1 MLGRGG
7 GEKTSGESNENM
19 QNDWRDLIKPKAVE
33 FDEKE
38 LTQSYGRFLAEPLER
53 GYGTTI
59 GNALR
64 RILLSSLPGFAI
76 TAVRIKG
83 VLHEFSTIPGVKED
97 VTDIVLNLKEV
108 RLRLHEGEQ
117 LTATLKAKGEA
128 VVTARDITG
137 GPSLEILTPDRHIA
151 TLDKSAELDMELVIK
166 RGRGYVPGERN
177 EEEAEP
183 IGTIRIDAI
192 YAPIRKVNFV
202 VTNARVGQRTD
213 YDRLALEI
221 WTDGSILPRDALT
234 YGARI
239 LRDQMAIFAG
249 VEEEVEAPV
258 PGERIEMRA
267 EPLNENLFKPV
278 EGLPISVRAFNGLQ
292 NADIKYVGELVQRTE
307 QDMLKIKN
315 FGRKS
320 LNEIKE
326 ILADMGLSLGMRLEN
341 LPSRNE
347 LDRLREE
354 QERRESA

>member
-1 MLGRGG
+1 
-7 GEKTSGESNENM
+7 M

-33 FDEKE
+33 FDDKE
-38 LTQSYGRFLAEPLER
+38 LTPTYGRFIAEPLER
-53 GYGTTI
+53 GYGITI

-108 RLRLHEGEQ
+108 RLKLHEGDQ
-117 LTATLKAKGEA
+117 ITASLKAKGEA
-128 VVTARDITG
+128 VVSARDITG
-137 GPSLEILTPDRHIA
+137 GPSLEILTPDQHLA
-151 TLDKSAELDMELVIK
+151 SLDKGADLDMELVIK
-166 RGRGYVPGERN
+166 RGRGYVPGERS
-177 EEEAEP
+177 EDDDEP
-183 IGTIRIDAI
+183 IGTIRLDAI
-192 YAPIRKVNFV
+192 FAPIKKVNFV

-221 WTDGSILPRDALT
+221 WTDGSISPREALT
-234 YGARI
+234 YASRVV
-239 LRDQMAIFAG
+239 RDQMSIFAG
-249 VEEEVEAPV
+249 VEEEAEV
-258 PGERIEMRA
+258 PAEGERA
-267 EPLNENLFKPV
+267 EIRPAFNEYLYRPV

-292 NADIKYVGELVQRTE
+292 NADIKYIGELVQRTE

-326 ILADMGLSLGMRLEN
+326 VLTDMGLSLGMRLEN
-341 LPSRNE
+341 LPSRSE
-347 LDRLREE
+347 LDRMWEE

>member
-1 MLGRGG
+1 
-7 GEKTSGESNENM
+7 M

-38 LTQSYGRFLAEPLER
+38 MSATYGRFIAEPLER
-53 GYGTTI
+53 GYGITI

-64 RILLSSLPGFAI
+64 RVLLSSLPGFAI

-108 RLRLHEGEQ
+108 RLKLHEGDQ
-117 LTATLKAKGEA
+117 ITASLKAKGEA
-128 VVTARDITG
+128 VVSARDITG
-137 GPSLEILTPDRHIA
+137 GPSLEILTPERHVA
-151 TLDKSAELDMELVIK
+151 SLDKGADLDMELVIK
-166 RGRGYVPGERN
+166 RGRGYVPGERSDDD
-177 EEEAEP
+177 EEP
-183 IGTIRIDAI
+183 IGTIRLDAI
-192 YAPIRKVNFV
+192 FAPIKKVSFV

-221 WTDGSILPRDALT
+221 WTDGSISPREALT
-234 YGARI
+234 YASRV
-239 LRDQMAIFAG
+239 LRDQMSIFAG
-249 VEEEVEAPV
+249 VEEEAEAPAE
-258 PGERIEMRA
+258 GERA
-267 EPLNENLFKPV
+267 EIRPAFNEYLYRPV

-292 NADIKYVGELVQRTE
+292 NADIKYIGELVQRTE

-326 ILADMGLSLGMRLEN
+326 VLTDMGLSLGMRLEN
-341 LPSRNE
+341 LPSRGE
-347 LDRLREE
+347 LDRMWEE

>member
-1 MLGRGG
+1 MH
-7 GEKTSGESNENM
+7 
-19 QNDWRDLIKPKAVE
+19 NDWRDLIKPKGVE

-38 LTQSYGRFLAEPLER
+38 LTPTYGRFFAEPLER
-53 GYGTTI
+53 GYGITI

-64 RILLSSLPGFAI
+64 RILLSSLPGFAV
-76 TAVRIKG
+76 TAVRIRATDPASGKLKD

-108 RLRLHEGEQ
+108 RLRLHEGDQ
-117 LTATLKAKGEA
+117 LTAALHAQGEA

-137 GPSLEILTPDRHIA
+137 GPSLEVLTPDQHIA
-151 TLDKSAELDMELVIK
+151 TLDKGAEFDMELVVK
-166 RGRGYVPGERN
+166 RGRGYVPGERT
-177 EEEAEP
+177 EEDEP
-183 IGTIRIDAI
+183 IGTIRLDAV

-221 WTDGSILPRDALT
+221 WTDGSITPRDALT
-234 YGARI
+234 YAARVM
-239 LRDQMAIFAG
+239 RDQISIFAG
-249 VEEEVEAPV
+249 VEEEVEEPV
-258 PGERIEMRA
+258 LGERA
-267 EPLNENLFKPV
+267 EIRPSFNEFLYRPV

-292 NADIKYVGELVQRTE
+292 NADIKYIGELVQRTE

-326 ILADMGLSLGMRLEN
+326 VLTDMGLSLGMRLEN
-341 LPSRNE
+341 LPSRSE
-347 LDRLREE
+347 LDRMWEE

>member
-1 MLGRGG
+1 
-7 GEKTSGESNENM
+7 M
-19 QNDWRDLIKPKAVE
+19 QNDWRNLIKPKTIE

-38 LTQSYGRFLAEPLER
+38 TTPTYGRFIAEPFER
-53 GYGTTI
+53 GYGITI

-64 RILLSSLPGFAI
+64 RILLSSLPGYAI

-83 VLHEFSTIPGVKED
+83 VLHEFSTLPGVKED
-97 VTDIVLNLKEV
+97 ITDIILNLKEV
-108 RLRLHEGEQ
+108 RLRLHEGQEI
-117 LTATLKAKGEA
+117 TASLKAKGEA
-128 VVTARDITG
+128 VITAQDITA
-137 GPSLEILTPDRHIA
+137 GPSLEVLTPEQHIA
-151 TLDKSAELDMELVIK
+151 TLDKGAEIDAELVIK
-166 RGRGYVPGERN
+166 EGRGYVPAERGED
-177 EEEAEP
+177 EEP
-183 IGTIRIDAI
+183 VGTIRIDAI
-192 YAPIRKVNFV
+192 FSPIKKVNFV

-234 YGARI
+234 YAARI
-239 LRDQMAIFAG
+239 LRDQMTIFAG
-249 VEEEVEAPV
+249 VEEEIEVPA
-258 PGERIEMRA
+258 PGERIEPRP
-267 EPLNENLFKPV
+267 EPLNEHLFRPV

-326 ILADMGLSLGMRLEN
+326 ILTDMGLSLGMRLEN
-341 LPSRNE
+341 LPPRTE

>member
-1 MLGRGG
+1 
-7 GEKTSGESNENM
+7 M

-38 LTQSYGRFLAEPLER
+38 LNPTYGRFFAEPLER
-53 GYGTTI
+53 GYGITI

-76 TAVRIKG
+76 TAVRMKG
-83 VLHEFSTIPGVKED
+83 VLHEFSTLPGVKED
-97 VTDIVLNLKEV
+97 VTDIILNLKEV
-108 RLRLHEGEQ
+108 RLRLHEGDQ
-117 LTATLKAKGEA
+117 LTATLHAKGEA

-166 RGRGYVPGERN
+166 RGRGYVPGERT
-177 EEEAEP
+177 EDEDEP
-183 IGTIRIDAI
+183 IGTVRLDAV

-202 VTNARVGQRTD
+202 VSNARVGQRTD
-213 YDRLALEI
+213 YDRLVLEI
-221 WTDGSILPRDALT
+221 WTDGSISPRDALT
-234 YGARI
+234 YAARVM
-239 LRDQMAIFAG
+239 RDQISIFAG
-249 VEEEVEAPV
+249 VEEEIEAPAM
-258 PGERIEMRA
+258 GERA
-267 EPLNENLFKPV
+267 EIHPAFNEYLYRPV

-292 NADIKYVGELVQRTE
+292 NADIKYIGELVQRTE

-326 ILADMGLSLGMRLEN
+326 VLTDMGLSLGMRLEN
-341 LPSRNE
+341 LPSRSE
-347 LDRLREE
+347 LDRMWEE

>member
-1 MLGRGG
+1 
-7 GEKTSGESNENM
+7 M

-33 FDEKE
+33 FEEKE
-38 LTQSYGRFLAEPLER
+38 QTPSYGRFFAEPLER

-59 GNALR
+59 GNSLR
-64 RILLSSLPGFAI
+64 RILLSSLPGYAI

-97 VTDIVLNLKEV
+97 VTDIVLNLKEL
-108 RLRLHEGEQ
+108 RLKLHEGDQ

-137 GPSLEILTPDRHIA
+137 GPSLEILEPDRHIA
-151 TLDKSAELDMELVIK
+151 TLDKGADLDMELIVK
-166 RGRGYVPGERN
+166 RGRGYVPGERT
-177 EEEAEP
+177 EEDEP
-183 IGTIRIDAI
+183 IGTIRLDAI
-192 YAPIRKVNFV
+192 FAPIKKVNFT

-213 YDRLALEI
+213 YDRLAIEI
-221 WTDGSILPRDALT
+221 WTDGSIWPREALT
-234 YGARI
+234 YAARVM
-239 LRDQMAIFAG
+239 RDQMAIFAG
-249 VEEEVEAPV
+249 VEEEAEAPRV
-258 PGERIEMRA
+258 GERPEIRPA
-267 EPLNENLFKPV
+267 FNEYLYRPV

-292 NADIKYVGELVQRTE
+292 NADIKYIGELVQRTE

-326 ILADMGLSLGMRLEN
+326 VLTDMGLSLGMRLDN
-341 LPSRNE
+341 LPSRSE
-347 LDRLREE
+347 LDRMWEE

>member
-1 MLGRGG
+1 
-7 GEKTSGESNENM
+7 M
-19 QNDWRDLIKPKAVE
+19 QNDWRDLIKPRAVE

-38 LTQSYGRFLAEPLER
+38 LAPSYGKFTAEPLER

-76 TAVRIKG
+76 TAVRVNG

-97 VTDIVLNLKEV
+97 VTDVVLNLKEI
-108 RLRLHEGEQ
+108 RLRLHEGDE
-117 LTATLKAKGEA
+117 LTASLKARGDA

-137 GPSLEILTPDRHIA
+137 GPALEILTPDQYIA
-151 TLDKSAELDMELVIK
+151 TLDKGAELDMEIVIK
-166 RGRGYVPGERN
+166 RGRGYVPAERGE
-177 EEEAEP
+177 EPEP
-183 IGTIRIDAI
+183 IGTIRLDAI
-192 YAPIRKVNFV
+192 FSPVRKVNFT

-213 YDRLALEI
+213 YDRLTLEI
-221 WTDGSILPRDALT
+221 WTDGSISPRDALT
-234 YGARI
+234 YAARVM
-239 LRDQMAIFAG
+239 RDQMSIFAG
-249 VEEEVEAPV
+249 VEEELEAAPMIER
-258 PGERIEMRA
+258 GESL
-267 EPLNENLFKPV
+267 PTVNELLYRPV

-320 LNEIKE
+320 LSEIKE
-326 ILADMGLSLGMRLEN
+326 VLADMGLSLGMRLEN
-341 LPSRNE
+341 LPSRAE
-347 LDRLREE
+347 LDRLWEE

>member
-1 MLGRGG
+1 
-7 GEKTSGESNENM
+7 M
-19 QNDWRDLIKPKAVE
+19 QNDWRDLIKPKAVD

-38 LTQSYGRFLAEPLER
+38 TSPTYGRFFAEPLER
-53 GYGTTI
+53 GYGITI

-64 RILLSSLPGFAI
+64 RVLLSSLPGFAI

-108 RLRLHEGEQ
+108 RLKLHEGDQ
-117 LTATLKAKGEA
+117 ITASLKAKGEA
-128 VVTARDITG
+128 VVSARDITG
-137 GPSLEILTPDRHIA
+137 GPSLEILTPDQHLA
-151 TLDKSAELDMELVIK
+151 SLDKGADLDMELVIK
-166 RGRGYVPGERN
+166 RGRGYVPGERS
-177 EEEAEP
+177 EDDEP
-183 IGTIRIDAI
+183 IGTIRLDAI
-192 YAPIRKVNFV
+192 FAPIKKVNFV

-221 WTDGSILPRDALT
+221 WTDGSISPREALT
-234 YGARI
+234 YASRV
-239 LRDQMAIFAG
+239 LRDQMTIFAG
-249 VEEEVEAPV
+249 VEEEAEV
-258 PGERIEMRA
+258 PAEGERA
-267 EPLNENLFKPV
+267 EIRPAFNEYLYRPV

-292 NADIKYVGELVQRTE
+292 NADIKYIGELVQRTE

-326 ILADMGLSLGMRLEN
+326 VLTDMGLSLGMRLEN
-341 LPSRNE
+341 LPSRGE
-347 LDRLREE
+347 LDRMWEE

>member
-1 MLGRGG
+1 MH
-7 GEKTSGESNENM
+7 
-19 QNDWRDLIKPKAVE
+19 NDWRDLIKPKGVE

-38 LTQSYGRFLAEPLER
+38 LTPTYGRFFAEPLER
-53 GYGTTI
+53 GYGITI

-76 TAVRIKG
+76 TAVRMRSIDPATGKMKD

-108 RLRLHEGEQ
+108 RLRLHEGDQ
-117 LTATLKAKGEA
+117 LTAALHAKGEA
-128 VVTARDITG
+128 VVTARDVTG
-137 GPSLEILTPDRHIA
+137 GPSLEVLTPEQHIA
-151 TLDKSAELDMELVIK
+151 TLDKGAEFDMELVVK
-166 RGRGYVPGERN
+166 RGRGYVPGERTD
-177 EEEAEP
+177 EDEP
-183 IGTIRIDAI
+183 IGTIRLDAV

-221 WTDGSILPRDALT
+221 WTDGSISPRDALT
-234 YGARI
+234 YAARVM
-239 LRDQMAIFAG
+239 RDQISIFAG
-249 VEEEVEAPV
+249 VEEAVE
-258 PGERIEMRA
+258 
-267 EPLNENLFKPV
+267 EPLTGEHPEIRPAFNEYLYRPV

-292 NADIKYVGELVQRTE
+292 NADIKYIGELVQRTE

-326 ILADMGLSLGMRLEN
+326 VLTDMGLSLGMRLEN
-341 LPSRNE
+341 LPSRSE
-347 LDRLREE
+347 LDRMWEE

>member
-1 MLGRGG
+1 
-7 GEKTSGESNENM
+7 M

-38 LTQSYGRFLAEPLER
+38 TSPTYGRFFAEPLER
-53 GYGTTI
+53 GYGITI

-64 RILLSSLPGFAI
+64 RILLSSLPGFAV

-108 RLRLHEGEQ
+108 RLKLHEGDQ
-117 LTATLKAKGEA
+117 ITASLKAKGEA
-128 VVTARDITG
+128 VVSARDITG
-137 GPSLEILTPDRHIA
+137 GPSLEILTPERHLA
-151 TLDKSAELDMELVIK
+151 SLDKGADLDMELVIK
-166 RGRGYVPGERN
+166 RGRGYVPGERS
-177 EEEAEP
+177 EDDEP
-183 IGTIRIDAI
+183 IGTIRLDAI
-192 YAPIRKVNFV
+192 FAPIKKVNFV

-221 WTDGSILPRDALT
+221 WTDGSISPREALT
-234 YGARI
+234 YASRV
-239 LRDQMAIFAG
+239 LRDQMTIFAG
-249 VEEEVEAPV
+249 VEEEAEV
-258 PGERIEMRA
+258 PSEGERA
-267 EPLNENLFKPV
+267 EIRPAFNEYLYRPV

-292 NADIKYVGELVQRTE
+292 NADIKYIGELVQRTE

-326 ILADMGLSLGMRLEN
+326 VLTDMGLSLGMRLEN
-341 LPSRNE
+341 LPSRGE
-347 LDRLREE
+347 LDRMWEE

>member
-1 MLGRGG
+1 
-7 GEKTSGESNENM
+7 M
-19 QNDWRDLIKPKAVE
+19 QKDWRNLIKPKAIE

-38 LTQSYGRFLAEPLER
+38 VTPTYGRFIGEPFER
-53 GYGTTI
+53 GYGITI

-64 RILLSSLPGFAI
+64 RILLSSLPGYSVV
-76 TAVRIKG
+76 AVRIQG

-97 VTDIVLNLKEV
+97 VTDIILNLKEV

-117 LTATLKAKGEA
+117 LTATLKATGEA
-128 VVTARDITG
+128 VVHARDITG
-137 GPSLEILTPDRHIA
+137 GPNLEILTPDQHIA
-151 TLDKSAELDMELVIK
+151 TLDKGAVLDMELVIK
-166 RGRGYVPGERN
+166 QGRGYVPAERN
-177 EEEAEP
+177 EDEEEEP
-183 IGTIRIDAI
+183 VGTIRLDAI
-192 YAPIRKVNFV
+192 YSPIKKVNFV

-221 WTDGSILPRDALT
+221 WTDGSIPPREALT
-234 YGARI
+234 YSARVM
-239 LRDQMAIFAG
+239 RDQMGIFAG
-249 VEEEVEAPV
+249 AEEETEAPV
-258 PGERIEMRA
+258 AGERVERQI
-267 EPLNENLFKPV
+267 EPLNENLFRPV

-320 LNEIKE
+320 LTEIKE
-326 ILADMGLSLGMRLEN
+326 VLADMGLSLGMRLEN
-341 LPSRNE
+341 LPSRSE

>member
-1 MLGRGG
+1 
-7 GEKTSGESNENM
+7 M

-38 LTQSYGRFLAEPLER
+38 ISPSYGRFFAEPLER
-53 GYGTTI
+53 GYGITV

-64 RILLSSLPGFAI
+64 RILLSSLPGYAI
-76 TAVRIKG
+76 VAVRING

-97 VTDIVLNLKEV
+97 VTDVVLNLKEV
-108 RLRLHEGEQ
+108 RLKLHEGDQ

-137 GPSLEILTPDRHIA
+137 GPSLEVLTPDQHIA
-151 TLDKSAELDMELVIK
+151 TLDKGADLDMELVIR
-166 RGRGYVPGERN
+166 RGRGYVPGERT
-177 EEEAEP
+177 EESEP
-183 IGTIRIDAI
+183 IGTIRLDAI
-192 YAPIRKVNFV
+192 FAPIKKVNFT

-213 YDRLALEI
+213 YDRLAIEL
-221 WTDGSILPRDALT
+221 WTDGSISPRDALT
-234 YGARI
+234 YAARVM
-239 LRDQMAIFAG
+239 RDQMSIFAG
-249 VEEEVEAPV
+249 VEEETEV
-258 PGERIEMRA
+258 PISGERA
-267 EPLNENLFKPV
+267 EPRPAFNEYLYRPV

-292 NADIKYVGELVQRTE
+292 NADIKYIGELVQRTE

-326 ILADMGLSLGMRLEN
+326 VLTDMGLSLGMRLEN
-341 LPSRNE
+341 LPSRSE
-347 LDRLREE
+347 LDRMWEE